1 MERSDAIILGILG
14 TLGNLGIILLRY
26 LLSLQ
31 AKISQNARNPKLVEQ
46 WIISVY

>member
-14 TLGNLGIILLRY
+14 ILGIILLRY
-26 LLSLQ
+26 LFSLQ
-31 AKISQNARNPKLVEQ
+31 AKISQNARNPKSAEQ